1 MKWGHL
7 GAIGILLLLSAC
19 ASYKPAPLDI
29 AGMQRARVQR
39 DIDSPDMRDL
49 LQKNGLWRQGD
60 AWPPASFSHVQL
72 FVIALATN
80 PDIAET
86 RAQLRQALEGVRTAR
101 ALPNPTVG
109 LAFERDTQANAES
122 QPWLWGIST
131 TFALDGGIRRRLD
144 MKLAD
149 ANVRAAR
156 LTLTEAVWKLRDG
169 LRHAEVDLLVAD
181 AQCRLAQPA
190 LATASA
196 LDDAYALRI
205 SAGEA
210 ASTDRLPASQALN
223 QARVALA
230 TCSGAGID
238 ARARLAR
245 LLDVSVGTAKTIHL
259 AWPGFDAPEN
269 VDATQ
274 IDHLSEQ
281 ALLTRPDLD
290 AALAAYDMREV
301 ELAQQVHAQY
311 PQLSI
316 GPGYTYDHGI
326 RKLTLGLSAALPVLN
341 QNQGPIAEALAQ
353 REAAGRHA
361 EAVQAD
367 VDNDIALSR
376 AELDNSRRGW
386 LLAEQGHALTTRDLA
401 RATQALR
408 LGAVDRTA
416 VLNATVADNAAA
428 QTELA
433 ALAQWHRNQTALEN
447 ALRAPLDADEAR
459 LPALLEGHSP

>member
-1 MKWGHL
+1 MTWRHL
-7 GAIGILLLLSAC
+7 GSIGILLLLSAC
-19 ASYKPAPLDI
+19 ASYKPLPLDV
-29 AGMQRARVQR
+29 AGMQRSRMHR
-39 DIDSPDMRDL
+39 DIGSPDIRDL

-60 AWPPASFSHVQL
+60 AWPPASFSHDQL
-72 FVIALATN
+72 FVIALASN
-80 PDIAET
+80 PDIAQT
-86 RAQLRQALEGVRTAR
+86 RSQLRQALEGVRTAR

-131 TFALDGGIRRRLD
+131 TFAFDGGIRRRLD

-156 LTLTEAVWKLRDG
+156 LALTEAVWKLRDD
-169 LRHAEVDLLVAD
+169 LRHTEADLLVAGE
-181 AQCRLAQPA
+181 QCRLAQPA
-190 LATASA
+190 LAAASA
-196 LDDAYALRI
+196 LDDAYAVRVN
-205 SAGEA
+205 AGEA
-210 ASTDRLPASQALN
+210 ASGDRLAASQALN
-223 QARVALA
+223 QAHVTLA
-230 TCSGAGID
+230 TCAAAEVD

-245 LLDVSVGTAKTIHL
+245 LLDVSLDAAGAIHL
-259 AWPGFDAPEN
+259 AWADFDTPGDVE
-269 VDATQ
+269 ATQ
-274 IDHLSEQ
+274 VDRLSRQ

-290 AALAAYDMREV
+290 AALVAYDMREI

-353 REAAGRHA
+353 REAAGKHA

-376 AELDNSRRGW
+376 AQLENSRRAW
-386 LLAEQGHALTTRDLA
+386 LLARQAHALTTRDLA
-401 RATQALR
+401 RTTQALR
-408 LGAVDRTA
+408 LGAADRTA

-428 QTELA
+428 QTELTV
-433 ALAQWHRNQTALEN
+433 LAQWHRNQTALEN
-447 ALRAPLDADEAR
+447 ALRSPLDADEAR